1 VGLQY
6 EAEAK
11 TSQQGAA
18 LGTEGEESQLPPF
31 QFRPPAP
38 LSQPL
43 AQVEA
48 PQQPPPQ
55 PPPQPQQ
62 QQPPPPV
69 PEQLPTARS
78 GSGASKGKKSK
89 SVSTATTLR
98 EIAIERK
105 RPAGVIDV
113 DQLSDVD
120 EGRPASPEASSI
132 PDVVDAMPPPSPV
145 SPVRKPAKTSPRKLL
160 VMPDAAERERRQMGD
175 MVAFLGRKDSP
186 TKRQESPAKRQ
197 ESAAEKPKRKKTKV
211 DNGKGKEEEEDEPE
225 LQFGDEEEEQ
235 EEEEA
240 GSSFSQQAV
249 NLNLAGSSR
258 TTRRRRKE
266 LEKLVGSEVLQ
277 KRSEAAVFAELAK
290 QAKGGGESSPPPPP
304 PKTPTKAAA
313 SPKQSAPKSK
323 SRTPKTRGRTPV
335 AAPEVVDVD
344 EPEQTPQKKAKWTLK
359 KKQPEERQQ
368 QQQPEVVVLESQ
380 SSQHVIA
387 TAAMP
392 PSAFIKPQMQEKP
405 KAAEAEVGG
414 MEEVDEEEEAAAFR
428 IPWDQTAKERVYDL
442 SQASQLQTAPL
453 DEDDEPFRPAPGDL
467 SASFAAT
474 PEDALDQP
482 EKVAKKLRFS
492 SSTAGV
498 KKPKKKA
505 TLPSSGKKKGV
516 KWLKGN
522 IRGVAVQFCEPRNPK
537 KIFAGLKFIVTGCKV
552 VNELDPPDKHIAF
565 MVNVGSEEEPRK
577 QVLSEWIHDVIVHHG
592 GSELMYEKVTQQQR
606 LASQVEP
613 LAGTPFPSNT
623 ICISERPHRTI
634 KWMLALAAGVPCV
647 KWEWLHECVKN
658 DKLMDYAPFILRAG
672 LSIVSGKL
680 IRFQARPATLV
691 FDRQKIEVCGSAMFR
706 EQWSMV
712 LREQG
717 AECVQRLGMG
727 NESSLDMVLS
737 EETDEYPTQQTVRSA
752 RKLKIAIVSIEF
764 VIQSILHHKLFKV
777 SDFPDRFRAKRKED

>member
-1 VGLQY
+1 
-6 EAEAK
+6 
-11 TSQQGAA
+11 
-18 LGTEGEESQLPPF
+18 
-31 QFRPPAP
+31 
-38 LSQPL
+38 
-43 AQVEA
+43 
-48 PQQPPPQ
+48 
-55 PPPQPQQ
+55 
-62 QQPPPPV
+62 
-69 PEQLPTARS
+69 
-78 GSGASKGKKSK
+78 
-89 SVSTATTLR
+89 
-98 EIAIERK
+98 
-105 RPAGVIDV
+105 
-113 DQLSDVD
+113 
-120 EGRPASPEASSI
+120 
-132 PDVVDAMPPPSPV
+132 
-145 SPVRKPAKTSPRKLL
+145 
-160 VMPDAAERERRQMGD
+160 
-175 MVAFLGRKDSP
+175 
-186 TKRQESPAKRQ
+186 
-197 ESAAEKPKRKKTKV
+197 
-211 DNGKGKEEEEDEPE
+211 
-225 LQFGDEEEEQ
+225 
-235 EEEEA
+235 
-240 GSSFSQQAV
+240 
-249 NLNLAGSSR
+249 LNLAGSSR
-258 TTRRRRKE
+258 TTRRRRKD

-290 QAKGGGESSPPPPP
+290 QAKGGGDASPPPQPP
-304 PKTPTKAAA
+304 PKTPTKAAP

-335 AAPEVVDVD
+335 AEREVVDVD
-344 EPEQTPQKKAKWTLK
+344 EPEQTPQKRAKWTLK
-359 KKQPEERQQ
+359 KKQPEEQQKQ

-387 TAAMP
+387 TAPMP

-405 KAAEAEVGG
+405 KEAAVAEVGG

-453 DEDDEPFRPAPGDL
+453 DEDDEPFRPVPGDL

-474 PEDALDQP
+474 PEDAMDHP

-505 TLPSSGKKKGV
+505 TPPSSGKKKGV

-552 VNELDPPDKHIAF
+552 VNELDPPEKHIAF

-658 DKLMDYAPFILRAG
+658 DKLMDYAPFRLRAG
-672 LSIVSGKL
+672 LSIVTGKL
-680 IRFQARPATLV
+680 MRFQARPATLV
-691 FDRQKIEVCGSAMFR
+691 FDRQKIEVCGSGAFR

-727 NESSLDMVLS
+727 KESSLDMVLS
-737 EETDEYPTQQTVRSA
+737 EETDEYPTQQTVRAA
-752 RKLKIAIVSIEF
+752 RKLKIPIVSIEF